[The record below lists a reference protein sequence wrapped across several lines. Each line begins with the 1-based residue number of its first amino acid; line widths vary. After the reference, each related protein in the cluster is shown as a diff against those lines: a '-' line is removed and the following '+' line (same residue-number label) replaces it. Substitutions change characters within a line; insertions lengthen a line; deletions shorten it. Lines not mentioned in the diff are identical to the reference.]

1 MENNNDKLKEAE
13 KNLKEFNDELSNM
26 QSSSKIKNNNLDMEP
41 LSEEELK
48 SIEEYAN
55 SIDVYNTSTIMSYGA
70 QAQRKIADFS
80 ENALGKVTSK
90 DLGEVGKALTKVIVE
105 LKGFEIESEEK
116 RGLFSFFSRNAK
128 KGANKIAALKANYD
142 KAEAN
147 IDKIIEV
154 LEKHQMTLLKDVAM
168 LDKMYELNKNYFK
181 ELTMYIEAGKKKLAS
196 IQNNELADLRA
207 KATETG
213 LPEDAQ
219 AVKDLIDLY
228 SRFEKKIHDL
238 ELTRTIALQMGPQIR
253 LIQSNDIQM
262 SEKIQSTMVN
272 TIPLWKSQMVL
283 AVGIT
288 HSQDAAK
295 VHKEVTDMTNR
306 LLTQNAETLKFATI
320 DTAKEIERGIVD
332 IETLKNTNNNLISTL
347 DEVLKIQ
354 ENGRLQRKNAE
365 MELVKIEEDLKNK
378 LMGLKVSSDEEA
390 AIEQKN
396 NKLS

>member
-1 MENNNDKLKEAE
+1 MENNNSDKLRNAENTVENFNKELNE
-13 KNLKEFNDELSNM
+13 LKNT
-26 QSSSKIKNNNLDMEP
+26 SSSVSSNLDMEP

-48 SIEEYAN
+48 SIEDYAD
-55 SIDVYNTSTIMSYGA
+55 SIDVYNTSTIISYGA

-90 DLGEVGKALTKVIVE
+90 DLGEVGEALAKVIVE
-105 LKGFEIESEEK
+105 LKGFEIEQEEK
-116 RGLFSFFSRNAK
+116 KGFFSFFTRNAK
-128 KGANKIAALKANYD
+128 KGANKIASLKANYD
-142 KAEAN
+142 KAESN
-147 IDKIIEV
+147 IDKIVAV

-168 LDKMYELNKNYFK
+168 LDKMYELNKNYFR

-196 IQNNELADLRA
+196 IQNNELTELRA
-207 KATETG
+207 KATESG
-213 LPEDAQ
+213 APEDAQ
-219 AVKDLIDLY
+219 AVKDLLDLY

-295 VHKEVTDMTNR
+295 VHKEVTDMTNH
-306 LLTQNAETLKFATI
+306 LLSKNAETLKMATI

-354 ENGRLQRKNAE
+354 ENGRIQRKNAE
-365 MELVKIEEDLKNK
+365 IELVKIEDDLKNK
-378 LMGLKVSSDEEA
+378 LMGLAASGEKEA
-390 AIEQKN
+390 IKEVGE
-396 NKLS
+396 